1 MYISNGGYE
10 NQMTQDTKRAPLYS
24 QIRDYI
30 LEHIHQN
37 KWQANDRLPTEAVL
51 SEQFGVSRFTVK
63 NALSELVKEGLIY
76 RIQGKG
82 SFISPTVSEH
92 EDQAHPQERA
102 VSAVNAFKPI
112 VFLAPTIQSTL
123 SSNILAGAEEQ
134 LSEHG
139 YQMMYRSTRND
150 QETERQLLQEC
161 VRMGARGVMIFPV
174 DGESYSEDILR
185 LTLNK
190 FPVVVIDRYLRGI
203 DTNCVCSDNA
213 GGAFDATSHLIE
225 LGHSNIAFIALHGR
239 STTSLEDRLTGYEK
253 ALSKHHIPVDHQRCL
268 MELLFEHPLNIEQTC
283 SSSDMKPV
291 VRDFLERNPDVTAVF
306 AATSGSG
313 LAVLEAAEELGI
325 RVPEQLSVIF
335 FDDYEHSELSRIPPS
350 CVVQQEKEIG
360 TEAAKLLL
368 SVIDNP
374 LQERRQLTLSTR
386 LVVRNSTGPAIQ

>member
-1 MYISNGGYE
+1 
-10 NQMTQDTKRAPLYS
+10 MTQEAKRAPLYL

-51 SEQFGVSRFTVK
+51 ADQFGVSRFTVK

-82 SFISPTVSEH
+82 SFISPTVTEH
-92 EDQAHPQERA
+92 EDHSLPQERT
-102 VSAVNAFKPI
+102 VGAFRPI
-112 VFLAPTIQSTL
+112 VFLTPSIQSTL
-123 SSNILAGAEEQ
+123 SSNILAGVEEV
-134 LSEHG
+134 LSDHG
-139 YQMMYRSTRND
+139 YQIVYRSTRND
-150 QETERQLLQEC
+150 QEIERQALQEC

-190 FPVVVIDRYLRGI
+190 FPVVVIDRYLRGV

-225 LGHSNIAFIALHGR
+225 LGHSNIAFVALHNR
-239 STTSLEDRLTGYEK
+239 TTTSLEDRLTGFEK
-253 ALSKHHIPVDHQRCL
+253 ALTKHHIPVDHRRCL
-268 MELLFEHPLNIEQTC
+268 FELLAEHPPKAEKCDAI
-283 SSSDMKPV
+283 
-291 VRDFLERNPDVTAVF
+291 RDAKSLALSFLDRNPDVTAVF
-306 AATSGSG
+306 AATTGSG
-313 LAVLEAAEELGI
+313 LAVMEAAEELGI

-335 FDDYEHSELSRIPPS
+335 FDDYKHSALSRIPPS

-360 TEAAKLLL
+360 AEAAKLLL
-368 SVIDNP
+368 SVIENP
-374 LQERRQLTLSTR
+374 LQERRQLTLPTR
-386 LVVRNSTGPAIQ
+386 LVLRNSTAEARK

>member
-1 MYISNGGYE
+1 MS
-10 NQMTQDTKRAPLYS
+10 QQTKRAPLYS

-51 SEQFGVSRFTVK
+51 ADQFGVSRFTVK

-82 SFISPTVSEH
+82 SFISPTVTEH
-92 EDQAHPQERA
+92 EDNTSLLETA
-102 VSAVNAFKPI
+102 VGTFRPI
-112 VFLAPTIQSTL
+112 VFLTPSIQSTL

-134 LSEHG
+134 LSAQG
-139 YQMMYRSTRND
+139 YQMICRSTRND
-150 QETERQLLQEC
+150 LETERQALQEC
-161 VRMGARGVMIFPV
+161 VRMGARGVLIFPV

-213 GGAFDATSHLIE
+213 GGAFDATNHLIE
-225 LGHSNIAFIALHGR
+225 LGHSNIAFISHHVR
-239 STTSLEDRLTGYEK
+239 KTTSLEDRLAGYEK
-253 ALSKHHIPVDHQRCL
+253 ALSKHHIPIDHQRCL
-268 MELLFEHPLNIEQTC
+268 IEFFDETPLKAEQNFAER
-283 SSSDMKPV
+283 DMKFGI
-291 VRDFLERNPDVTAVF
+291 RAFLERNPDVTAVF

-313 LAVLEAAEELGI
+313 LAVLEVAEELGKQ
-325 RVPEQLSVIF
+325 VPEQLSVIF

-350 CVVQQEKEIG
+350 CIVQQEKEIG
-360 TEAAKLLL
+360 TESAKLLL

-374 LQERRQLTLSTR
+374 LQERRQLTLPTR
-386 LVVRNSTGPAIQ
+386 LVVRNSTGPEGQ